1 MSELQNYHSNKDRHV
16 PVKLKLH
23 LCIFSEDK
31 KLINFV
37 TRSLA
42 QDTYKIEV
50 VASKDSLIEV
60 VQNQQEKIDCLI
72 LTDAPSSRQIFQQL
86 KQTAIFLP
94 TAIAYNQ
101 SDFTQDKILY
111 HPAEVKFNFNSRP
124 ISDRINLALTQ
135 FLNLD
140 ESKCMAET
148 LQEPV
153 DTIYYNSLTQQQRRL
168 AEKLKERLGYLGVYY
183 KRNSQDF
190 YRNLTE
196 SQKQQLD
203 RQLAV
208 EYRKI
213 ILSYFENEPKINQI
227 IDSFVNAAFFS
238 NISISKVLK
247 IHMELMDEFA
257 QQLKL
262 EGRSEDILLDYR
274 LALIDIIA
282 HLCEMYRR
290 SIPSEDISLDIL
302 FKTD

>member
-1 MSELQNYHSNKDRHV
+1 MSELQNYDKGDRHV
-16 PVKLKLH
+16 PVKLKLY
-23 LCIFSEDK
+23 LCLFSEDESF
-31 KLINFV
+31 IHFV
-37 TRSLA
+37 KQSVNR
-42 QDTYKIEV
+42 DTYKIKV
-50 VASKDSLIEV
+50 PASLDNVIEI
-60 VQNQQEKIDCLI
+60 VQDRQAKIDCLL
-72 LTDAPSSRQIFQQL
+72 LTDTPLSQELVRQL
-86 KQTAIFLP
+86 KQLGIFLP
-94 TAIAYNQ
+94 VAIAYER
-101 SDFTQDKILY
+101 DFTQDEILY
-111 HPAEVKFNFNSRP
+111 HPAEVKFNFDSQP

-140 ESKCMAET
+140 ENKCLAET
-148 LQEPV
+148 LQKPV
-153 DTIYYNSLTQQQRRL
+153 DTTQHNSLTQQQRRL

-190 YRNLTE
+190 YGNLTN
-196 SQKQQLD
+196 SQKEQLD
-203 RQLAV
+203 RQLAL

-227 IDSFVNAAFFS
+227 IDRFINAAFFS
-238 NISISKVLK
+238 NISVSQVLE

-290 SIPSEDISLDIL
+290 SIPSEDLSLDVL
-302 FKTD
+302 FKVD